1 MNNSIEIQSFL
12 QQLKGKRLVSFGCE
26 ADILEF
32 IFEGDFVLH
41 AMGFS
46 RVISGNDILV
56 TTQDYQSWDEI
67 ESTHN
72 DEWVNAAAF
81 REKIVGGLVL
91 SALIN
96 EVHDLKIMLDNGIVV
111 ECMVA
116 NSYPHYSDEN
126 EQWLL
131 FEHTNDHSGKFLTA
145 YNKQIE
151 LT

>member
-1 MNNSIEIQSFL
+1 MNNEIQLFL
-12 QQLKGKRLVSFGCE
+12 QQLNSRHVVFFGCE

-32 IFEGDFVLH
+32 IFEGDLVLH

-46 RVISGNDILV
+46 RVINGNDILV
-56 TTQDYQSWDEI
+56 TTHDYQSWDEKD
-67 ESTHN
+67 STHN
-72 DEWVNAAAF
+72 DEWVNAAVF
-81 REKIVGGLVL
+81 NNKVVGGLVI
-91 SALIN
+91 SAMIN
-96 EVHDLKIMLDNGIVV
+96 EVHDLKITLDNGIVI

-116 NSYPHYSDEN
+116 NSYPNYSDEK

>member
-1 MNNSIEIQSFL
+1 MKTNNDFQAFL
-12 QQLKGKRLVSFGCE
+12 YQLNGRRLVSFGCE

-32 IFEGDFVLH
+32 IFEGNFVLH

-46 RVISGNDILV
+46 RVIIGNDILV
-56 TTQDYQSWDEI
+56 TTHDYQSWDELD
-67 ESTHN
+67 STHN

-91 SALIN
+91 SVLIN
-96 EVHDLKIMLDNGIVV
+96 EVHDLKITLDNGIVV

-116 NSYPHYSDEN
+116 NSYPHHSDEK

-131 FEHTNDHSGKFLTA
+131 FEHTRDHSGKFLTA
-145 YNKQIE
+145 YNKTIE
-151 LT
+151 LI

>member
-1 MNNSIEIQSFL
+1 MKTNNDNQSFL
-12 QQLKGKRLVSFGCE
+12 YRLNGRRLVSFGCE

-32 IFEGDFVLH
+32 VFEGNFVLH

-46 RVISGNDILV
+46 RVINGNDILV
-56 TTQDYQSWDEI
+56 TTHDYQSWDELD
-67 ESTHN
+67 STHN

-81 REKIVGGLVL
+81 REHIVGGIVL
-91 SALIN
+91 SVLIN
-96 EVHDLKIMLDNGIVV
+96 EVHDLKIMLDNGILI
-111 ECMVA
+111 ECIVA
-116 NSYPHYSDEN
+116 NSYPHYSDEK

-145 YNKQIE
+145 YNKKIE

>member
-1 MNNSIEIQSFL
+1 MKTNIDFQSFL
-12 QQLKGKRLVSFGCE
+12 QQLNGRRLVSFGCE

-32 IFEGDFVLH
+32 IFEGDLVLH

-56 TTQDYQSWDEI
+56 TTHDYQSWDELD
-67 ESTHN
+67 STHN

-81 REKIVGGLVL
+81 RDKIVGGLVL
-91 SALIN
+91 SVLIN
-96 EVHDLKIMLDNGIVV
+96 DVHDLKIMLDNRIVI

-116 NSYPHYSDEN
+116 NSYPHYSDES

-131 FEHTNDHSGKFLTA
+131 FEHTDDHSGKFLTA

>member
-1 MNNSIEIQSFL
+1 MKTNNDFQSFL
-12 QQLKGKRLVSFGCE
+12 YQLNGRRLVSFRCE

-32 IFEGDFVLH
+32 IFEGNFVLH

-46 RVISGNDILV
+46 RVINGNDILV
-56 TTQDYQSWDEI
+56 TTHDYQSWDELD
-67 ESTHN
+67 STHN

-91 SALIN
+91 SVLIN
-96 EVHDLKIMLDNGIVV
+96 EVHDLKITLDNGIVV

-116 NSYPHYSDEN
+116 NSYPHHSDEK

-131 FEHTNDHSGKFLTA
+131 FEHTRDHSGKFLTA
-145 YNKQIE
+145 YNKTIE
-151 LT
+151 LI

>member
-1 MNNSIEIQSFL
+1 MKTNNDFQSFL
-12 QQLKGKRLVSFGCE
+12 YQLNGRRLVSFGCE

-32 IFEGDFVLH
+32 IFEGNFVLH

-46 RVISGNDILV
+46 RVINGNDILV
-56 TTQDYQSWDEI
+56 TTHDYQSWDELD
-67 ESTHN
+67 STHN

-91 SALIN
+91 SVLIN
-96 EVHDLKIMLDNGIVV
+96 EVHDLKITLDNGIVV

-116 NSYPHYSDEN
+116 NSYPHHSDEK

-131 FEHTNDHSGKFLTA
+131 FEHTRDHSGKFLTA
-145 YNKQIE
+145 YNKTIE
-151 LT
+151 LI